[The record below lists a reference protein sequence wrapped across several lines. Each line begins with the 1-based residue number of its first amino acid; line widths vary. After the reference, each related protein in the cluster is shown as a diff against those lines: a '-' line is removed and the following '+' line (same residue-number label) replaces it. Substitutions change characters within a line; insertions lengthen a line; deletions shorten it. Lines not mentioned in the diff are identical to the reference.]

1 MRKKIFLFLLIMS
14 IILSFT
20 TCLAA
25 QPQKVAILPVITP
38 GYIKLDQAYERQ
50 ITQALER
57 KFHTSL
63 ASLVPVFELLPADT
77 IQTDYTAI
85 QTDNGKPVLDKALL
99 QAMAAATQADI
110 VIAAEVTSFRA
121 LTHRTWDNEEV
132 QETDVALHIASYQ
145 KSSDSFLTVRD
156 RQTYRGTFLLSG
168 RPDYILDDLLYR
180 LLNKLPNY
188 RQ

>member
-1 MRKKIFLFLLIMS
+1 MRKKIFLFLLSMS
-14 IILSFT
+14 FFLSFT

-38 GYIKLDQAYERQ
+38 GYIRLDPAYERQ
-50 ITQALER
+50 ITQAMER

-77 IQTDYTAI
+77 IQADYAAI
-85 QTDNGKPVLDKALL
+85 QTHNGKPVLDKTLL
-99 QAMAAATQADI
+99 QGMAAASQADI

-121 LTHRTWDNEEV
+121 VTHRTWDNEEF
-132 QETDVALHIASYQ
+132 QETDIALRIASYQ

-156 RQTYRGTFLLSG
+156 RQTYQGITLLSG

-180 LLNKLPNY
+180 LLNKLPDY